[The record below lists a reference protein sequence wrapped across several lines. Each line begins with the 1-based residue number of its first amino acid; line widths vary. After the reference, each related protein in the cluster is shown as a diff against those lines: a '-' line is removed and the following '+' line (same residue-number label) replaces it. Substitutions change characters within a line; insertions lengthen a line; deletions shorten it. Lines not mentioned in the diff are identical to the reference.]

1 MLIVDTQSLKQ
12 MKSSDLPLRIQTLR
26 GMLVDDLIM
35 VCTTTSTSISTFIST
50 AVSNSQ
56 SVLNYNKIWLT

>member
-56 SVLNYNKIWLT
+56 SVLNYNKI